1 MHSIIP
7 VDVIERIKEFLT
19 GKEILPPDQ
28 RRVIEQA
35 KFAYFPLGKSFE
47 KQTKTIEEEGEKQ
60 IKAIEDNN
68 KQLVNKEQGNNK
80 LLLSKER
87 ELLKNI
93 YNKRLNEVNELSKK
107 NDYGDLKFIAKSSVW
122 KLILLN

>member
-1 MHSIIP
+1 M
-7 VDVIERIKEFLT
+7 
-19 GKEILPPDQ
+19 
-28 RRVIEQA
+28 IEQA
-35 KFAYFPLGKSFE
+35 KFAYFPLVKSFE

-60 IKAIEDNN
+60 IEDNK
-68 KQLVNKEQGNNK
+68 KQLVNKQQGNNK

-107 NDYGDLKFIAKSSVW
+107 MIMVT
-122 KLILLN
+122 